1 LVINFKEDAVK
12 TLKAFLFLVSAFLI
26 SGLILGCGKGP
37 SPLLRVGQAPIFDF
51 PLYVSSGDGT
61 GTIWKFAQDG
71 TKTVFVTGLN
81 DPKGV
86 ATDKFNN
93 LWVVEAGA
101 SRLLKIS
108 LAVPTKQT
116 VVRSGLD
123 VASVV
128 AVDSFG
134 EAYVTQE
141 GQNNIIRA
149 SDGKVVASYAS
160 RATAVAFG
168 VNDLMLVGL
177 YDDSRVFWGSSATS
191 PNTTVSEP
199 VMITTDA
206 TGRVYVAEGS
216 ASNAKVYR
224 YHQKSPDGLKVVADG
239 LNGATGIAVDA
250 VGNIYI
256 AEPGASRI
264 VLVTYTQ
271 ELYLWSSIVAPQY
284 MTFTQY

>member
-1 LVINFKEDAVK
+1 VRLR
-12 TLKAFLFLVSAFLI
+12 AFLI
-26 SGLILGCGKGP
+26 IAILTLGCGRGP
-37 SPLLRVGQAPIFDF
+37 SPLLRVGQAPILDF

-61 GTIWKFAQDG
+61 GTVWKFEQNG
-71 TKTVFVTGLN
+71 TKTIFVTGLN

-101 SRLLKIS
+101 SQLLKIDLTS
-108 LAVPTKQT
+108 KVSQ
-116 VVRSGLD
+116 VVRTGLNIP
-123 VASVV
+123 SVV

-141 GQNNIIRA
+141 GLNNIIRA
-149 SDGKVVASYAS
+149 TDGKVMATYSS

-177 YDDSRVFWGSSATS
+177 YDDSKVFWGDSSSTVS
-191 PNTTVSEP
+191 TTVAEP
-199 VMITTDA
+199 VMIATDG

-224 YHQKSPDGLKVVADG
+224 YNQKTPAGKKTVADG

-264 VLVTYTQ
+264 VLATFDQ
-271 ELYLWSSIVAPQY
+271 QLYNWSAIVAPQY
-284 MTFTQY
+284 MAFTQY

>member
-1 LVINFKEDAVK
+1 MKFKGLLLLLLV
-12 TLKAFLFLVSAFLI
+12 LFFI
-26 SGLILGCGKGP
+26 FGCGRGP

-51 PLYVSSGDGT
+51 PMYVSSGDGS
-61 GTIWKFAQDG
+61 GTIWKFDQDG
-71 TKTVFVTGLN
+71 NKSVFISGLN

-93 LWVVEAGA
+93 LWVVEAG
-101 SRLLKIS
+101 SSQLLKINLDS
-108 LAVPTKQT
+108 KEIK
-116 VVRSGLD
+116 VVRTGLNIP
-123 VASVV
+123 SVV

-141 GQNNIIRA
+141 GANNIIRG
-149 SDGKVVASYAS
+149 SDGSVAASYSS

-177 YDDSRVFWGSSATS
+177 YDDSLVYWGKTSTS
-191 PNTTVSEP
+191 PNTAVSEP
-199 VMITTDA
+199 VMIATDA

-224 YHQKSPDGLKVVADG
+224 FNQQSPDGQKTVANG

-264 VLVTYTQ
+264 VLVTFDQ
-271 ELYLWSSIVAPQY
+271 QLYNWGTIVAPQY

>member
-1 LVINFKEDAVK
+1 MKRLGV
-12 TLKAFLFLVSAFLI
+12 FLFSLTFLA
-26 SGLILGCGKGP
+26 GCGRGP
-37 SPLLRVGQAPIFDF
+37 SPLLRVGQAPILDF

-61 GTIWKFAQDG
+61 GTIWKFEEDG
-71 TKTVFVTGLN
+71 TKSAFLTGLN

-93 LWVVEAGA
+93 LWVVEGGT
-101 SRLLKIS
+101 SSLLRVDLNSK
-108 LAVPTKQT
+108 T
-116 VVRSGLD
+116 VTTVRSGLD
-123 VASVV
+123 TPTVV

-141 GQNNIIRA
+141 GLNNILRA
-149 SDGKVVASYAS
+149 SDGKIVAAYGS

-177 YDDSRVFWGSSATS
+177 YDESKIQWGHDPSSPSA
-191 PNTTVSEP
+191 TVSEP
-199 VMITTDA
+199 VMIATDGN
-206 TGRVYVAEGS
+206 GRVYVAEG
-216 ASNAKVYR
+216 AATNAKVYR
-224 YHQKSPDGLKVVADG
+224 FHQRSADGKVTVADG

-264 VLVTYTQ
+264 VLSTGDH
-271 ELYLWSSIVAPQY
+271 LYSWASITLPQY
-284 MTFTQY
+284 MAFTQY

>member
-1 LVINFKEDAVK
+1 MKSKYVF
-12 TLKAFLFLVSAFLI
+12 FYLFILL
-26 SGLILGCGKGP
+26 LGCGRGP

-61 GTIWKFAQDG
+61 GTIWKFEQDG
-71 TKTVFVTGLN
+71 TKSAFVTGLN

-93 LWVVEAGA
+93 LWVVEAGD
-101 SRLLKIS
+101 SQLVKIDLS
-108 LAVPTKQT
+108 SKTKTIVRTGLNVPT
-116 VVRSGLD
+116 
-123 VASVV
+123 VV

-141 GQNNIIRA
+141 GANNIIRA
-149 SDGKVVASYAS
+149 SDAKIISSYSS
-160 RATAVAFG
+160 RATALAFG

-177 YDDSRVFWGSSATS
+177 YDESKVYWGGSTSAPHTS
-191 PNTTVSEP
+191 VTEP
-199 VMITTDA
+199 VMIATDGN
-206 TGRVYVAEGS
+206 GRVFVAEGS
-216 ASNAKVYR
+216 ATNAKVHR
-224 YHQKSPDGLKVVADG
+224 FHQQNPSGQTVVADG

-264 VLVTYTQ
+264 VLATYDEQ
-271 ELYLWSSIVAPQY
+271 LYNWGSVVAPQY

>member
-1 LVINFKEDAVK
+1 VKIKGLMLLLLV
-12 TLKAFLFLVSAFLI
+12 LFFVF
-26 SGLILGCGKGP
+26 GCGRGP
-37 SPLLRVGQAPIFDF
+37 SPLLRAGQAPIYDF

-61 GTIWKFAQDG
+61 GTIWKFEQDG
-71 TKTVFVTGLN
+71 SKSAFIAGLN

-93 LWVVEAGA
+93 LWVVEGG
-101 SRLLKIS
+101 SSQLLKINI
-108 LAVPTKQT
+108 ATKEIKIVRTGLQT
-116 VVRSGLD
+116 P
-123 VASVV
+123 SVV

-134 EAYVTQE
+134 EPYVTQE
-141 GQNNIIRA
+141 GANNIIRG
-149 SDGKVVASYAS
+149 SDGTVVASYTS

-177 YDDSRVFWGSSATS
+177 YDDSQVFWGKSTSSPHA
-191 PNTTVSEP
+191 NISEP
-199 VMITTDA
+199 VMISTDG

-224 YHQKSPDGLKVVADG
+224 FNQQSPEGQQTVANG

-264 VLVTYTQ
+264 VLVTFDQ
-271 ELYLWSSIVAPQY
+271 QLYNWGAIVAPQY
-284 MTFTQY
+284 MTFTQF

>member
-1 LVINFKEDAVK
+1 MKFKIM
-12 TLKAFLFLVSAFLI
+12 FLLLFFVSA
-26 SGLILGCGKGP
+26 CGRGP

-51 PLYVSSGDGT
+51 PMYVSSGDGS
-61 GTIWKFAQDG
+61 GTIYKFEMDG
-71 TKTVFVTGLN
+71 SKSTFVTGLS

-93 LWVVEAGA
+93 LWVVESG
-101 SRLLKIS
+101 SSQLIKIN
-108 LAVPTKQT
+108 LTTKDIT
-116 VVRSGLD
+116 VVRTGLNTP
-123 VASVV
+123 SVV

-141 GQNNIIRA
+141 GLNNIVRA
-149 SDGKVVASYAS
+149 SDGKIVASFSS

-177 YDDSRVFWGSSATS
+177 YDESKVYWGNTSSS
-191 PNTTVSEP
+191 PSATVSEP
-199 VMITTDA
+199 VMIATDG

-216 ASNAKVYR
+216 AANAKIYR
-224 YHQKSPDGLKVVADG
+224 FHQQEPGSQKTVADG

-264 VLVTYTQ
+264 VLVTYDQ
-271 ELYLWSSIVAPQY
+271 ELYNWGAIVAPQY
-284 MTFTQY
+284 MAFTQY

>member
-1 LVINFKEDAVK
+1 MKLRFYFFI
-12 TLKAFLFLVSAFLI
+12 LI
-26 SGLILGCGKGP
+26 MLLGCGRGP
-37 SPLLRVGQAPIFDF
+37 SPLLRVGQAPILDF

-61 GTIWKFAQDG
+61 GTIWKFEQNG
-71 TKTVFVTGLN
+71 TKTAFVTGLN

-101 SRLLKIS
+101 SQLLKIN
-108 LAVPTKQT
+108 LTTKQST
-116 VVRSGLD
+116 VVRTGLSTP
-123 VASVV
+123 SVV

-141 GQNNIIRA
+141 GLNNIIRA
-149 SDGKVVASYAS
+149 TDGKVMSSYSS

-177 YDDSRVFWGSSATS
+177 FDDSKVYWGKDAAA

-199 VMITTDA
+199 VMIATDGN
-206 TGRVYVAEGS
+206 GRVYVAEGS

-224 YHQKSPDGLKVVADG
+224 FHQKSPEGKKTVADG

-264 VLVTYTQ
+264 VLATYDQ
-271 ELYLWSSIVAPQY
+271 QLYNWGSITAPQY
-284 MTFTQY
+284 MAFTQY

>member
-1 LVINFKEDAVK
+1 MSTVKLDFVKVLILILVI
-12 TLKAFLFLVSAFLI
+12 LFLVA
-26 SGLILGCGKGP
+26 CGRGP
-37 SPLLRVGQAPIFDF
+37 SPLLRVGQAPIYDF
-51 PLYVSSGDGT
+51 PMYVSTGDGT
-61 GTIWKFAQDG
+61 GTIWKFEQDG
-71 TKTVFVTGLN
+71 TKTAFVTGLN

-101 SRLLKIS
+101 SQLLKIDLS
-108 LAVPTKQT
+108 SRETT
-116 VVRSGLD
+116 VVRTGLN
-123 VASVV
+123 VPTVV

-141 GQNNIIRA
+141 GLNNVIRA
-149 SDGKVVASYAS
+149 TDGKIVASYTS

-177 YDDSRVFWGSSATS
+177 YDESKIFWGAASSAPTAQI
-191 PNTTVSEP
+191 TEP
-199 VMITTDA
+199 VMIATDG

-216 ASNAKVYR
+216 ATNAKVYR
-224 YHQKSPDGLKVVADG
+224 FHQQSSNGQTTVADG

-264 VLVTYTQ
+264 ILVTYKQ
-271 ELYLWSSIVAPQY
+271 ELFLWSSVVAPQY
-284 MTFTQY
+284 MTLTQY

>member
-1 LVINFKEDAVK
+1 MKNILV
-12 TLKAFLFLVSAFLI
+12 FLSILFF
-26 SGLILGCGKGP
+26 ILGCGRGP

-61 GTIWKFAQDG
+61 GTIFKFEQDG
-71 TKTVFVTGLN
+71 SKSTFVTGLN

-93 LWVVEAGA
+93 LWVVEAG
-101 SRLLKIS
+101 SSQLIKVDLSSK
-108 LAVPTKQT
+108 AVT
-116 VVRSGLD
+116 VVRTGLNIPT
-123 VASVV
+123 VV

-141 GQNNIIRA
+141 GLNNVIRA
-149 SDGKVVASYAS
+149 SDGKVMASYNS
-160 RATAVAFG
+160 RATALAFG

-177 YDDSRVFWGSSATS
+177 YDESKVFWGKEQTS
-191 PNTTVSEP
+191 PNTSVTEP
-199 VMITTDA
+199 VMIATDA
-206 TGRVYVAEGS
+206 TGRVFVAEG
-216 ASNAKVYR
+216 AATNAKVYR
-224 YHQKSPDGLKVVADG
+224 FHQQNPDGKTTVADG

-264 VLVTYTQ
+264 VLATYDNQ
-271 ELYLWSSIVAPQY
+271 LYNWSSIVAPQY